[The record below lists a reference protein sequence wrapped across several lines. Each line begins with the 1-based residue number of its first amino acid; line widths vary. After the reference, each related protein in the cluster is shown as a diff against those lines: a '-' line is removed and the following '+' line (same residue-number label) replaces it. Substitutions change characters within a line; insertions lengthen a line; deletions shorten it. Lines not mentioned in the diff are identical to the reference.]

1 MNGRLEHKIKIEK
14 EISKLLIGLPDYVE
28 KYSIFLSVTKEP
40 KTCLEYLR
48 KIKYFLNHI
57 NKKITDITE
66 TDINRFFLFIQIKN
80 TNGEKTETSF
90 AYRKLYH
97 TVLSSFFLFLQRNNI
112 INNNPIKYIE
122 RPKENDKVEHILL
135 TSKDLNAI
143 LNKVET
149 GTSNKLSLSRQINW
163 KERDRAILM
172 LLMNTGMRETA
183 LSEINI
189 EDINFEDKT
198 INIIDKGHKHHE
210 YYMNDKM
217 TEVLLYWVDKR
228 NKILNDTEE
237 DALFISNRRSRITAR
252 SISNIVKKYSED
264 SMGKALSPHKLRSA
278 FCSILYEETGDIE
291 FVRDCVGHSNVA
303 TTQRYIVK
311 DNNAK
316 KRAADI
322 LKNKIG

>member
-1 MNGRLEHKIKIEK
+1 MNGRLEHKIEIEK

-28 KYSIFLSVTKEP
+28 KYSIFLSVTKES
-40 KTCLEYLR
+40 KTRLEYLR
-48 KIKYFLNHI
+48 KIKYFLNYI
-57 NKKITDITE
+57 NKRITDITE
-66 TDINRFFLFIQIKN
+66 TDLNKFFLYIQIKN
-80 TNGEKTETSF
+80 INGEKSETSF

-97 TVLSSFFLFLQRNNI
+97 TILSSFFLFLYRNNI
-112 INNNPIKYIE
+112 VDNNPMKYIE
-122 RPKENDKVEHILL
+122 RPKENDNVERTLL

-149 GTSNKLSLSRQINW
+149 GTSDKLSLSRQVNW

-183 LSEINI
+183 LSEINM

-198 INIIDKGHKHHE
+198 INIIDKGHKYHE

-217 TEVLLYWVDKR
+217 VEVLLYWVNKR
-228 NKILNDTEE
+228 NIMLKDIEE
-237 DALFISNRRSRITAR
+237 DALFISNRRSRITAK

-264 SMGKALSPHKLRSA
+264 SIGKALSPHKLRSA

-311 DNNAK
+311 DSNAK

-322 LKNKIG
+322 LKEKIG